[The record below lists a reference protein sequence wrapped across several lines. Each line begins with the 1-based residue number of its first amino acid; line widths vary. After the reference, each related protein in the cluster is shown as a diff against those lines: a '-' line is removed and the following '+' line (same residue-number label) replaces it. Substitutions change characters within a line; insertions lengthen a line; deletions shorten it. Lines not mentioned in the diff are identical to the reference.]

1 MIRRG
6 GERRRLRETIA
17 MLTTLDERLR
27 PALAAMED
35 AVSDL
40 DGWSAGKDSDAATG
54 HTGTS
59 ASITERHALR
69 RLPHGAK
76 RNRLA
81 DIVEKLGELAG
92 EALTICGRYAPGIE
106 YSTVRCAAGPH
117 EPWWRR
123 EWGMDCDN
131 IVPPERR
138 AKGLCER
145 CRKRKERSQESQAGN
160 PCSGVA

>member
-1 MIRRG
+1 
-6 GERRRLRETIA
+6 
-17 MLTTLDERLR
+17 MLTTLDGRLR
-27 PALAAMED
+27 AALTAMAS
-35 AVSDL
+35 AVTDL
-40 DGWSAGKDSDAATG
+40 DGYGPGRRYDAVGSAG
-54 HTGTS
+54 GTS
-59 ASITERHALR
+59 ASITERHAFQR
-69 RLPHGAK
+69 RPHSRSAD
-76 RNRLA
+76 RLA
-81 DIVEKLGELAG
+81 TIVDEVAELAS
-92 EALTICGRYAPGIE
+92 EALTICDRYAPGIE

-117 EPWWRR
+117 ESWWRR